1 VEEEAIVVTVEP
13 LAGRTIGESLHLE
26 FVNVTF
32 RVLRSSETEGKVCKA
47 VIKKPDWLAKLQ
59 PSAPLDGYVLERG
72 EFSSSFSKDNR
83 IARGLKVTI
92 EVSNLELRRQ

>member
-1 VEEEAIVVTVEP
+1 MEEEVIVATVEP
-13 LAGRTIGESLHLE
+13 LAGRTIGESLQLE

-59 PSAPLDGYVLERG
+59 PSAPLDGYLLERG

-83 IARGLKVTI
+83 IAPGLKVTI
-92 EVSNLELRRQ
+92 EMSNL